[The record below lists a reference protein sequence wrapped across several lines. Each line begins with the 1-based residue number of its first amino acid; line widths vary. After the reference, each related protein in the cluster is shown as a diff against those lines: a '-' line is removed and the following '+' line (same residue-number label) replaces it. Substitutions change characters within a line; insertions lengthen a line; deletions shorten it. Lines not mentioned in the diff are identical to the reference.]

1 MTGETAVLC
10 ACTPP
15 YVIIMIKRYYN
26 PSRSDSHLRPV
37 ARAARSCLPACG
49 CAVCRLCHLPRP
61 RAPDSLVCTKPA
73 AHPRVAAHRGRSSSA
88 PPGQPHA
95 QSPTRPHA
103 PRASFA
109 AGVWPL
115 RSPPPP
121 KPRATPFH
129 PRASPTAVSG
139 ARPRARGVRHPFNS
153 GGGGEWPP
161 GALVDGIMRRGRSML
176 LSSKL
181 EIQMEILN
189 HRRYTDITERYCM
202 THSDTEH
209 QNSTVRS
216 FRDFSLL

>member
-121 KPRATPFH
+121 NPAPPPSTLEPPR
-129 PRASPTAVSG
+129 RLSPGPGPVPEVSG
-139 ARPRARGVRHPFNS
+139 IP
-153 GGGGEWPP
+153 
-161 GALVDGIMRRGRSML
+161 
-176 LSSKL
+176 
-181 EIQMEILN
+181 
-189 HRRYTDITERYCM
+189 
-202 THSDTEH
+202 
-209 QNSTVRS
+209 STVEGEAS
-216 FRDFSLL
+216 GLLELWSME